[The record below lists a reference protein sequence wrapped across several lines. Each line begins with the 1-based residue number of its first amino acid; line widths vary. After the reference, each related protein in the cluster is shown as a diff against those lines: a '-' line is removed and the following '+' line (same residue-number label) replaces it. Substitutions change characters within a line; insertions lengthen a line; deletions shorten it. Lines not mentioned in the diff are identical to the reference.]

1 MGVCVV
7 GGMHGGGTCGAG
19 EVATQRTIRVL
30 LEFILVCKFVNFNG
44 TYFISFTSDSALNKL
59 VYSLLSYSS
68 DGIFLA
74 TGGAEGSVAVY
85 TSFNLCVSYW
95 FVFITQ
101 WKKKYFLRIMVFF

>member
-1 MGVCVV
+1 MGGWGQV
-7 GGMHGGGTCGAG
+7 GQGRWPLQWT
-19 EVATQRTIRVL
+19 VRVL
-30 LEFILVCKFVNFNG
+30 LECIFVCNFVNFNG

-59 VYSLLSYSS
+59 VYCLLSYSS

-95 FVFITQ
+95 FVYITQ